1 MNKFKTLTIGC
12 VIAACALSSASTV
25 MAAEYW
31 RWKGED
37 GVIHY
42 GSTPPKGVEAEKV
55 VTYGGVSKS
64 ASATPTPQST
74 SNDTPED
81 SEPKVELTPE
91 MQALKRERCEEE
103 KKRLAVFENSG
114 RIRMK
119 QADGSTKYLS
129 VEEIQKEIATTKQVI
144 ADTCN

>member
-64 ASATPTPQST
+64 ANTNTNSQS
-74 SNDTPED
+74 NGDTAED
-81 SEPKVELTPE
+81 TEPKVELTPE
-91 MQALKRERCEEE
+91 MQALKKERCEEE
-103 KKRLAVFENSG
+103 RKRLAVFEKPG